1 VGSRNAGSIQRI
13 HFRSSG
19 CAGWGNG
26 RVDDLPSGLA
36 GDHVYACVRTSFSS
50 LSSST
55 LILLVANGS
64 LMSFKN
70 DKLID

>member
-1 VGSRNAGSIQRI
+1 
-13 HFRSSG
+13 
-19 CAGWGNG
+19 
-26 RVDDLPSGLA
+26 LA